1 MAKKTLRAPDPRRE
15 AAIHRLIRGWEPLRW
30 DVSFLSHNGGR
41 KLEIYDT
48 HTTKTLAV
56 IDLRALVRKRK
67 PLTGVKKEFA
77 KIVRGSK

>member
-1 MAKKTLRAPDPRRE
+1 MAKKKLKAQDPRSE
-15 AAIHRLIRGWEPLRW
+15 AAIHRLIRRW
-30 DVSFLSHNGGR
+30 DLTQMRVQFSDSGKERELYILRGD
-41 KLEIYDT
+41 KLA
-48 HTTKTLAV
+48 AV